1 MKRIALLVMAVA
13 VALPVALAVAATKVT
28 GTVGPDFVI
37 TLKAKTLKAG
47 SYTIAVTDKADIHS
61 FHLTG
66 PGVNK
71 VITGVAFQ
79 GTKSVTL
86 ALKAGTYKYFCDV
99 HPADMHGSFKVT
111 G

>member
-1 MKRIALLVMAVA
+1 MKRIALAAAALA
-13 VALPVALAVAATKVT
+13 VALPVTLGFGATKVT
-28 GTVGPDFVI
+28 GTVGPGFTI
-37 TLKAKTLKAG
+37 ALKAKTLKAG
-47 SYTIAVTDKADIHS
+47 TTTFTITDKADIHS

-79 GTKSVTL
+79 GTKTVTL
-86 ALKAGTYKYFCDV
+86 TLKAGTYKFFCDL
-99 HPADMHGSFKVT
+99 HPTELKGSFKVT